1 MSDIPTPTIGRIVL
15 VPVQTKRSLGDCNP
29 PVDGPIE
36 IRPAIVV
43 RVFGVID
50 QNTGMPLINVRVF
63 TDGANDGKIDDWK
76 TSLSYSQEDHRVGTW
91 HWMPYQLQTAG
102 TRHQDAPAKVD
113 SPTVPQSG
121 PRITKEQID
130 RLLAESTWSD
140 LKIGA
145 KTTVVCL
152 TMPNGFEVIESSGCV
167 DPANYDHGMGMEI
180 CKKRITDKVW
190 MLEGYRL
197 ACELAK
203 S

>member
-1 MSDIPTPTIGRIVL
+1 MSDLPIPTTGRIVL
-15 VPVQTKRSLGDCNP
+15 YRGK
-29 PVDGPIE
+29 DGAV
-36 IRPAIVV
+36 RPAIVV
-43 RVFGVID
+43 AAHGPLCVTLNAFPMCGGDPEAGVHTSVTNAQPD
-50 QNTGMPLINVRVF
+50 QEPGCFP
-63 TDGANDGKIDDWK
+63 
-76 TSLSYSQEDHRVGTW
+76 SW
-91 HWMPYQLQTAG
+91 HWMPYQIQTAG

-167 DPANYDHGMGMEI
+167 DPTNYDHGLGVEI
-180 CKKRITDKVW
+180 CQRRIVDQVW
-190 MLEGYRL
+190 KLEGYAL
-197 ACELAK
+197 AHDLAK
-203 S
+203 AHKA